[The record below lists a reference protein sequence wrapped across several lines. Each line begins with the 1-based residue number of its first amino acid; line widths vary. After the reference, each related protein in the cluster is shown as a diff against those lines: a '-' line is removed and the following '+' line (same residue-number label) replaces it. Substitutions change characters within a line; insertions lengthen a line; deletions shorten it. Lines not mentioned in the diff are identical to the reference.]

1 MNAYLEYGDLVS
13 ARVEDQSVMYCMALS
28 EGESLAR
35 AVTYLTL
42 NQSINSFSCRVILY
56 RDKQYMQ

>member
-13 ARVEDQSVMYCMALS
+13 ARVEDQSVMDCMALS
-28 EGESLAR
+28 GEGESLAR

-42 NQSINSFSCRVILY
+42 NQSINSVSCRVILY
-56 RDKQYMQ
+56 RDKQ